1 MTTSDF
7 RVMTKMYLQINVH
20 INKHKKVKV
29 SVDVFSI
36 ALQNGN
42 NKK

>member
-1 MTTSDF
+1 MS
-7 RVMTKMYLQINVH
+7 KIN
-20 INKHKKVKV
+20 KV

-42 NKK
+42 NKKKSETLKSDF